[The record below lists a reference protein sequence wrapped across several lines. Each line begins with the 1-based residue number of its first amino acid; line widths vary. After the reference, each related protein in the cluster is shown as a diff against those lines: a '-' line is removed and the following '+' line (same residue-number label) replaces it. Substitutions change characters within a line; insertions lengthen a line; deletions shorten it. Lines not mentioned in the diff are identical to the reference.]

1 MLSVKNKGIL
11 LQIIL
16 RCDRIGKVITKVDF
30 ANFSKD
36 MNLVEVVCFNLFQ
49 IGELVNHL
57 SIDIRNK
64 YSKIPWHYI
73 VAMRNRIVHGYDTID
88 IEIVW
93 NTINSEITSLSDYC
107 KKIIEIEDNI
117 RV

>member
-1 MLSVKNKGIL
+1 
-11 LQIIL
+11 
-16 RCDRIGKVITKVDF
+16 
-30 ANFSKD
+30 
-36 MNLVEVVCFNLFQ
+36 
-49 IGELVNHL
+49 
-57 SIDIRNK
+57 
-64 YSKIPWHYI
+64 
-73 VAMRNRIVHGYDTID
+73 MRNRIVHGYDTID